1 MEQESSADYGP
12 AARAALAVLPALLR
26 EAEAAGA
33 VALARYLGQALTEAE
48 GIVRRGDKRRD
59 EPEGRQHV
67 APGISDLKGRK
78 MAKTKKL
85 AKFTITEAGEDF
97 KLHIEDEAG
106 HVLELVATR
115 DQVDVIDD
123 ALEELLE
130 KGGSADQVEG

>member
-1 MEQESSADYGP
+1 
-12 AARAALAVLPALLR
+12 
-26 EAEAAGA
+26 
-33 VALARYLGQALTEAE
+33 
-48 GIVRRGDKRRD
+48 
-59 EPEGRQHV
+59 
-67 APGISDLKGRK
+67 